1 VSRRHITYAIVAV
14 ALIAALAADGVSL
27 IGREGG
33 KAASGR
39 PAPSLEGEVLVH
51 PRPTIGSLRGRPA
64 ALNFW
69 ASWCEPCRQEAP
81 GLERL
86 AKALRGRAS
95 LVGIDWADDRD
106 AALAFI
112 ERYGWSFPILRT
124 SDQNLGGNYG
134 IVGLPT
140 TVILD
145 RRGRIAEVLPGPQS
159 ADDIARALGLSADV
173 PG

>member
-14 ALIAALAADGVSL
+14 ALIAALAADGLSL

-33 KAASGR
+33 NAAAGR
-39 PAPSLEGEVLVH
+39 PAPPLEGEVLVP
-51 PRPTIGSLRGRPA
+51 PRQTIGSLRGRPV

-95 LVGIDWADDRD
+95 LVGIDWEDNRD

-112 ERYGWSFPILRT
+112 DRYGWSFPILGT
-124 SDQNLGGNYG
+124 SDQSLGGNYG

-145 RRGRIAEVLPGPQS
+145 RGGRITEVLPGPQS
-159 ADDIARALGLSADV
+159 AGDIAQALGLSGNAS
-173 PG
+173 G